1 MDERKGE
8 SKMRFVKKKRSSFSF
23 KSFVHAVAATN
34 RSRESVRD
42 LFRKWCESK
51 GGEYEEEPYGQYCYF
66 EYEFGYLKG
75 DVVRDFHNFISQ
87 HKPLLD
93 KLEGWSNDMAIST
106 ENKLIGGYTEGVT
119 VEYSPS
125 EREFKIYAHF
135 YSDFGQLGEPAYEKI
150 PVKKQVKGVLPWS
163 VEQGLED
170 NEATWEWMGYAD
182 VWASVP
188 FHEISANKLAVAADE
203 AVSLASKLADEA
215 LAELLKPVEEE
226 NS

>member
-1 MDERKGE
+1 MK
-8 SKMRFVKKKRSSFSF
+8 FVKKKSSGLSF

-34 RSRESVRD
+34 RSRESIRD

-51 GGEYEEEPYGQYCYF
+51 GGEYEEEPYGQYCVF
-66 EYEFGYLKG
+66 ESEHGYLEE
-75 DVVRDFHNFISQ
+75 DVVRDFHNFVSQ
-87 HKPLLD
+87 HKSLLD

-150 PVKKQVKGVLPWS
+150 PVKKQVKGVLPYS
-163 VEQGLED
+163 VEQGLEN

-188 FHEISANKLAVAADE
+188 FHEISAHKLAVATNE
-203 AVSLASKLADEA
+203 AVSLASKLANEA
-215 LAELLKPVEEE
+215 LEEFLEIPEEE
-226 NS
+226 EAW